1 MHQNDYFEL
10 ASSFVL
16 YSNCNVFVTGRAGT
30 GKTTF
35 LKHIAANTLKKTAIV
50 APTGVAAINAGGV
63 TMHSLFQLPMGMFI
77 PSGTRGY
84 GVTETELHDKHSL
97 LANLKINAQKRA
109 VLSSLE
115 LLIIDEVSMVRA
127 DMLDAVDVILRHIR
141 KSDEAFGGLQMLFI
155 GDLHQLPPVVQKHEE
170 TILQSYYASPFF
182 FEAKALKEVPLVSIE
197 LQTIYRQNDPTFIN
211 LLNAIRNNT
220 IDEITLDKLNQKYDP
235 LYMPSAEEG
244 YIVLSTHNQKADAIN
259 KEALEALRGKSYKYK
274 AQIEGEFYEKAYPA
288 EEVLELKEG
297 AQVMFIKNDKG
308 EQRKYYNGKIGFISR
323 IEEEAIYVICN
334 DAPDELKVEKE
345 VWQNIRYQ
353 YEQQQD
359 ALKEEVLGSF
369 TQYPLRLAWAITIHK
384 SQGLTF
390 EKAIIDAGASFAAGQ
405 VYVALSRLTS
415 LSGLILNSTIHSY
428 SIQTEPRIA
437 HFLNTQLSLE
447 ALQSLLKTKTNEF
460 VLEVVKRSF
469 SLKELH
475 TYLLALGEH
484 YKEVFKEYPTT
495 ARVWFYERKQYLE
508 TVLPVVEKLQLKL
521 AQLAPFAAQ
530 DQYQLFNERTNAA
543 ISYFSKELR
552 NNFYKALL
560 LHMEEMQLKKKT
572 TTYVRSL
579 KAIEQR
585 YHLWEHHLKQAKLLA
600 DGIMEAKEAAPLLR
614 EVLTI
619 KPKITSMQAVTKA
632 VKESTKALSF
642 RLFKEGKAIEDIA
655 IVRSLTASTVFNHL
669 VAYVEEGKMLLEEI
683 IDEQKIKWI
692 QKAIDNMPD
701 KGLAEIIAA
710 LDNAVTYDEVRAV
723 KKCGQQTNSEK

>member
-16 YSNCNVFVTGRAGT
+16 YTNCNVFVTGRAGT

-170 TILQSYYASPFF
+170 TILQSYYASSFF

-495 ARVWFYERKQYLE
+495 ARVWFYERKHYLE
-508 TVLPVVEKLQLKL
+508 TVIPVVEKLQLKL

-585 YHLWEHHLKQAKLLA
+585 YHLWEHHLNQAKLLA

-619 KPKITSMQAVTKA
+619 KPKITSTQAVTKA

-642 RLFKEGKAIEDIA
+642 RLFKEGKTIEDIA

-723 KKCGQQTNSEK
+723 KKCAQQTNSEK

>member
-1 MHQNDYFEL
+1 
-10 ASSFVL
+10 
-16 YSNCNVFVTGRAGT
+16 
-30 GKTTF
+30 
-35 LKHIAANTLKKTAIV
+35 
-50 APTGVAAINAGGV
+50 
-63 TMHSLFQLPMGMFI
+63 
-77 PSGTRGY
+77 
-84 GVTETELHDKHSL
+84 
-97 LANLKINAQKRA
+97 
-109 VLSSLE
+109 
-115 LLIIDEVSMVRA
+115 
-127 DMLDAVDVILRHIR
+127 
-141 KSDEAFGGLQMLFI
+141 
-155 GDLHQLPPVVQKHEE
+155 
-170 TILQSYYASPFF
+170 
-182 FEAKALKEVPLVSIE
+182 
-197 LQTIYRQNDPTFIN
+197 
-211 LLNAIRNNT
+211 
-220 IDEITLDKLNQKYDP
+220 
-235 LYMPSAEEG
+235 MPSAEEG

-495 ARVWFYERKQYLE
+495 ARVWFYERKHYLE

-619 KPKITSMQAVTKA
+619 KPKITSTQAVTKA

-642 RLFKEGKAIEDIA
+642 RLFKEGKTIEDIA

-723 KKCGQQTNSEK
+723 KKCGPQTNSEK